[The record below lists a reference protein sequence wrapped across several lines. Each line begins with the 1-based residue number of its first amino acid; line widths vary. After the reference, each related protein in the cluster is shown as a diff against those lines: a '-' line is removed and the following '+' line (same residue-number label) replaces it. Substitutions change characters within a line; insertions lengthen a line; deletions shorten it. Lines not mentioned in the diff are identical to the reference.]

1 MSNVTWHS
9 KRVTHGKSHV
19 VHLNVWLKISHM
31 IDDTKK
37 GNKGIKKKKK
47 KIIIRIKK
55 KDKNEK
61 KSQKRNGERKR
72 AYKREIFLFF
82 NFFVSFSDLWKSDHR
97 FSSEQ
102 KTKLI
107 YATRATRG
115 LQNLGVLSNFTK

>member
-19 VHLNVWLKISHM
+19 VHLNVWLTISHM

-55 KDKNEK
+55 KIKRK
-61 KSQKRNGERKR
+61 KKVKKETVRGRERI
-72 AYKREIFLFF
+72 RERYFYFLFSLF
-82 NFFVSFSDLWKSDHR
+82 LSQIYGNQIIGFHR
-97 FSSEQ
+97 SRRQS
-102 KTKLI
+102 
-107 YATRATRG
+107 
-115 LQNLGVLSNFTK
+115 